1 MEINPAQTPMQT
13 PARDASQTVAA
24 QVQAQAAESLPAQ
37 VRPEPARPGGT
48 LNISMRF
55 EKDEESGKLVL
66 YIVDRESKKV
76 LRTIPPEVLA
86 QLTAGQVLNLTA

>member
-1 MEINPAQTPMQT
+1 MEINPAQTQMQT
-13 PARDASQTVAA
+13 PARDLSQPVAA
-24 QVQAQAAESLPAQ
+24 QVQAQAVESPPAQ
-37 VRPEPARPGGT
+37 VRPEPSQPGGNP
-48 LNISMRF
+48 NISMRF
-55 EKDEESGKLVL
+55 EKDEESGELVL